1 MKITRWWLVVVACA
15 VGVVHVH
22 DAAAQPT
29 RRELVGIVKD
39 STGTA
44 IEGAVV
50 DIEGATARTNAKGAF
65 QLWTGNIDTLTISV
79 RRLGFIPVSAMVAAR
94 NRQWDTVVVEMDA
107 NPQILAALTVKG
119 AATRRALGLRD
130 FEERR
135 ANGLGIF
142 VTRAEITDR
151 NVFRPSDVL
160 RNKRGVHL
168 VRLANGYYGV
178 RFAAY
183 SAGRRGSCTPDIWI
197 DGQMARGMEIDDVS
211 ATDIEG
217 MELYESFSSVP
228 FEFTPR
234 SISAGRCGTIVI
246 WTRVPGA

>member
-1 MKITRWWLVVVACA
+1 MKITPWWMVVAVCA
-15 VGVVHVH
+15 IGAPYAGR
-22 DAAAQPT
+22 AAAQPA
-29 RRELVGIVKD
+29 RRELVGIVRD
-39 STGTA
+39 TTGVA
-44 IEGAVV
+44 IEGATV
-50 DIEGATARTNAKGAF
+50 DIQGATARTNAKGAF
-65 QLWTGNIDTLTISV
+65 QLWTADIDTLTISV
-79 RRLGFIPVSAMVAAR
+79 RRLGFNPVSAMVAAR
-94 NRQWDTVVVEMDA
+94 HRQWDTVVVEMEA

-130 FEERR
+130 FDERR
-135 ANGLGIF
+135 AQGLGIF

-183 SAGRRGSCTPDIWI
+183 SSGRRASCTPDIWI

-234 SISAGRCGTIVI
+234 SISAGHCGTIVV
-246 WTRVPGA
+246 WTRVPGP

>member
-1 MKITRWWLVVVACA
+1 MNNACWWIAVMCA
-15 VGVVHVH
+15 VSVVRA
-22 DAAAQPT
+22 DSSRAQPS
-29 RRELVGIVKD
+29 RRELVGIVRD
-39 STGTA
+39 SAGVG
-44 IEGAVV
+44 IEGATV
-50 DIEGATARTNAKGAF
+50 DIEGGSARTNAKGAF
-65 QLWTGNIDTLTISV
+65 QLWTGDVDTLTISV
-79 RRLGFIPVSAMVAAR
+79 RRLGFIPISAMVAAR
-94 NRQWDTVVVEMDA
+94 HRQWDTVVVEMDRNA
-107 NPQILAALTVKG
+107 QVLAALTVKG

-135 ANGLGIF
+135 AKGLGIF

-168 VRLANGYYGV
+168 VRLSNGYYGV

-183 SAGRRGSCTPDIWI
+183 SGGRRGACAPDIWI
-197 DGQMARGMEIDDVS
+197 DGQVARGMEIDDVS

-217 MELYESFSSVP
+217 MELYESFASVP

-234 SISAGRCGTIVI
+234 SVSAGRCGTIVV
-246 WTRVPGA
+246 WTRVPGG

>member
-1 MKITRWWLVVVACA
+1 MQLARWPVAVLVCGMGLVC
-15 VGVVHVH
+15 VH
-22 DAAAQPT
+22 AAHAQAP
-29 RRELVGIVKD
+29 RRELVGIVRD
-39 STGTA
+39 STGMA
-44 IEGAVV
+44 IEGATV
-50 DIEGATARTNAKGAF
+50 DIDGASARTNAKGTF
-65 QLWTGNIDTLTISV
+65 QLWTGDIDTLTLSV
-79 RRLGFIPVSAMVAAR
+79 RRLGFIPISAMVTAR
-94 NRQWDTVVVEMDA
+94 HRQWDTVVVEMES
-107 NPQILAALTVKG
+107 NPQVLAALTVKG

-135 ANGLGIF
+135 ARGLGIF
-142 VTRAEITDR
+142 VTRTEITDR

-178 RFAAY
+178 RF
-183 SAGRRGSCTPDIWI
+183 SAHSGARGSCAPDIWI

-217 MELYESFSSVP
+217 IELYESFASVP

-234 SISAGRCGTIVI
+234 SISAGRCGTIVV

>member
-1 MKITRWWLVVVACA
+1 MKITRWWMIVAA
-15 VGVVHVH
+15 SAITALQLHG
-22 DAAAQPT
+22 AAAQPS

-39 STGTA
+39 SIGTA

-50 DIEGATARTNAKGAF
+50 DIQGATARTNAKGAF
-65 QLWTGNIDTLTISV
+65 QLWTGDIDTLTISV
-79 RRLGFIPVSAMVAAR
+79 RRLGFIPISAMVSAR
-94 NRQWDTVVVEMDA
+94 NRQWDTVVVEMEA

-130 FEERR
+130 FDERR
-135 ANGLGIF
+135 AKGFGIF
-142 VTRAEITDR
+142 VTRAEIADR
-151 NVFRPSDVL
+151 GVFRPSDVL

-183 SAGRRGSCTPDIWI
+183 SGGRRGSCAPDIWI
-197 DGQMARGMEIDDVS
+197 DGQMVRGMEIDDVS

-234 SISAGRCGTIVI
+234 SVSGGRCGTIVI